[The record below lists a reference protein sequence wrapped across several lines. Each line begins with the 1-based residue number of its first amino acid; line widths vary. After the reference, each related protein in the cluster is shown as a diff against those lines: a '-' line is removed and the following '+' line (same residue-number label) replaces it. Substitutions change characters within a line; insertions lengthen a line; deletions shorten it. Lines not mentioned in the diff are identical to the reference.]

1 MNIANADNLKLLQ
14 DQLKEISEFLQEVST
29 DMIEGGFTEIPV
41 FVAHQ
46 EQAKIGEMI
55 IDRTEFGYHFS
66 INATT
71 IERFI
76 ELNIIPP
83 TQLNS
88 FKKTL
93 GDPRKKC
100 CILLLTPPD
109 PQFVFHNFGGSKN
122 EKQSIG

>member
-71 IERFI
+71 IERYI
-76 ELNIIPP
+76 ELNIIPSA
-83 TQLNS
+83 QLDS